1 MIDSDTETN
10 LKVAYNEDSLSALRQ
25 PCGNL
30 TISLARLRAWPKAVP
45 VVTTLLARPQSK
57 ASFGSKSL
65 PVRIKSRARDKPIK
79 AGNLYSK
86 TKYGLVDELIFYL
99 TVAPSM
105 RGTPNRLLR
114 NPSLLFSSTTLI
126 SHMMASSNPPA
137 TQ

>member
-1 MIDSDTETN
+1 MSDNNTEAN
-10 LKVAYNEDSLSALRQ
+10 LKVAYNEDSLSALRH

-30 TISLARLRAWPKAVP
+30 TISLARLRAWPNAVP

-79 AGNLYSK
+79 AGNLYIQNK
-86 TKYGLVDELIFYL
+86 TGLSLVDPILFLYL

-114 NPSLLFSSTTLI
+114 NPSLLFSSTTLVGV
-126 SHMMASSNPPA
+126 NR
-137 TQ
+137 